1 MKAGPMAKTD
11 LEKLSVEELRKLQKD
26 TAKAIASFEERKR
39 ADAFAELEAVA
50 QKHGFR
56 LADLVGG
63 KKAKVASPAKY
74 KHPEN
79 ASLTWTGR
87 GRQPNWIK
95 DGLAAGKSL
104 EEFAI

>member
-1 MKAGPMAKTD
+1 MAKAN
-11 LEKLSVEELRKLQKD
+11 LEKMSVEELQQLQKD
-26 TAKAIASFEERKR
+26 TAKAIANFEDRKR
-39 ADAFAELEAVA
+39 ADAIAELETVA
-50 QKHGFR
+50 QKHGFK

-87 GRQPNWIK
+87 GRQPTWIK
-95 DGLAAGKSL
+95 EGLAAGKSL
-104 EEFAI
+104 EDFAI

>member
-1 MKAGPMAKTD
+1 MAKVD
-11 LEKLSVEELRKLQKD
+11 LAKLSVDELQKLQKD

-39 ADAFAELEAVA
+39 ADAMAELDAVA
-50 QKHGFR
+50 QKHGYK

-63 KKAKVASPAKY
+63 KKAAKPAAPPKFR
-74 KHPEN
+74 HPEN
-79 ASLTWTGR
+79 ASMTWSGR

-104 EEFAI
+104 EDFAI

>member
-1 MKAGPMAKTD
+1 MAKPN
-11 LEKLSVEELRKLQKD
+11 LETLSVAELKQLQKD
-26 TAKAIASFEERKR
+26 TEKAIASFEERKR
-39 ADAFAELEAVA
+39 AEAIAELEAVA
-50 QKHGFR
+50 QKHGFK
-56 LADLVGG
+56 LSDLVSG
-63 KKAKVASPAKY
+63 KKTKVASPAKF

-104 EEFAI
+104 DDFAI